1 MFEVNVSN
9 PNPNLASPE
18 AEKVEAEQNPTFSE
32 DSALAV
38 LQTSG
43 VTSEALANL
52 ARNPAATR
60 SRKVAVALAIH
71 PRTPRHIAVPL
82 LRNLFTFDLMQV
94 ALTPVVAPDIKRV
107 AEEHLLHR
115 LESLSAGER
124 ITLARRA
131 SGRIAA
137 ALLHDSDRRVVATAL
152 DNSHLVEAFVVT
164 ALMTKDAA
172 GSLFEVVSRHPN
184 WSQRHDVQIALL
196 RSEKLPQECA
206 AEIAQNFSASVLREI
221 LPESR
226 RDPDRS

>member
-1 MFEVNVSN
+1 VSASN
-9 PNPNLASPE
+9 PNPNLGSRE
-18 AEKVEAEQNPTFSE
+18 GEKVGAEQNPAFSE

-38 LQTSG
+38 LQTPG

-60 SRKVAVALAIH
+60 SRKLAVALAIH

-82 LRNLFTFDLMQV
+82 LRNLFTFDLMKV

-131 SGRIAA
+131 SGRVAG
-137 ALLHDSDRRVVATAL
+137 ALLHDLDRRVVATAL
-152 DNSHLVEAFVVT
+152 DNSHLVEALVVT
-164 ALMTKDAA
+164 ALMKEDAA
-172 GSLFEVVSRHPN
+172 GSLVEVVSLHRN
-184 WSQRHDVQIALL
+184 WSQRHDLQIALL
-196 RSEKLPQECA
+196 RSEKLPQERA
-206 AEIAQNFSASVLREI
+206 AELAKNFSASVLREI

-226 RDPDRS
+226 QDLSVK